1 MSPGVDATVRRALA
15 KRPEER
21 YATAGAFAAAL
32 TAAAEDTRPP
42 SEPVTRVL
50 RSPPPRRPVLLLWLV
65 AALAVLALAAGGAFW
80 LHGRGGGD
88 GQLRTFV
95 DRVEN
100 LLEQSSSG
108 RADVGAAIA
117 AGLKCEISPRLAAER
132 ITSAAEGNRQ
142 SVLLQLGPLPQ
153 PTAAA
158 RQAITKLQLAIAKS
172 IEADRHYRDGFVA
185 VGATPRPCTFA
196 QNADFA
202 QAGRFDQ
209 QATAAKVQF
218 VNLFNPLAARFG
230 ARRWKAG
237 EF

>member
-1 MSPGVDATVRRALA
+1 
-15 KRPEER
+15 
-21 YATAGAFAAAL
+21 
-32 TAAAEDTRPP
+32 
-42 SEPVTRVL
+42 VL
-50 RSPPPRRPVLLLWLV
+50 RSPRRRRPLLLWLV
-65 AALAVLALAAGGAFW
+65 AALAVLALAAAGAFW

-218 VNLFNPLAARFG
+218 VDLFNPLAARFG